1 MKITETFF
9 GGEDY
14 MYEGGL
20 DITLHTNSYKKT
32 ITFKNGEAED
42 FCLARDLSDASY
54 VATLL
59 IEAYEAGKRGEDL
72 EIETHSDFLE
82 DEE

>member
-1 MKITETFF
+1 MKITETLF

-14 MYEGGL
+14 MYEGGV
-20 DITLHTNSYKKT
+20 DITLHTNDYKKT

-42 FCLARDLSDASY
+42 FCLARDLSDAFY
-54 VATLL
+54 IATLL

-72 EIETHSDFLE
+72 ETEIHSDFLE